1 VNPALLQ
8 LPAAFG
14 LAGASG
20 LNATL
25 PLFLT
30 SLLARLGYVHLAGP
44 FTALQS
50 DIAFYGLL
58 VLAVVEIAADKI
70 PVVDSAFH
78 AVMLPLAAASG
89 AILFAIQAGTIRG
102 ADPGLVIIL
111 SLLAG
116 AVIAGGVHATRATA
130 RPVTNLALLGPV
142 VSTVEDVTA
151 GVLTLAAFL
160 LPVAVPILLLTA
172 ALGIYLLVGRFRKA
186 RRAPASVRQP

>member
-1 VNPALLQ
+1 MNPALLQ

-30 SLLARLGYVHLAGP
+30 SLLARLGYVHLSGP

-50 DIAFYGLL
+50 DFAFYGLL
-58 VLAVVEIAADKI
+58 VLAVVELAADKI
-70 PVVDSAFH
+70 PVFDSAFH

-89 AILFAIQAGTIRG
+89 AILFAIQTGTIRS
-102 ADPGLVIIL
+102 ADPGLVIVL

-116 AVIAGGVHATRATA
+116 AMTAGAIHASRATA

-142 VSTVEDVTA
+142 VSSVEDLLATL
-151 GVLTLAAFL
+151 LTIAAFL
-160 LPVAVPILLLTA
+160 LPIALPVLLLAIGLA
-172 ALGIYLLVGRFRKA
+172 AYLLAGRHRRS
-186 RRAPASVRQP
+186 RRAPADG